1 MKVKI
6 FDCTHEQDLEEE
18 INYFL
23 YEIDPKN
30 IVDIKYQVSS
40 FYDHKEQIYIYSA
53 MIIYYDL
60 S

>member
-40 FYDHKEQIYIYSA
+40 FYDNKEQIYIYSA

>member
-23 YEIDPKN
+23 YEIDPMVCIRCGSCEPKCPLKA
-30 IVDIKYQVSS
+30 IK
-40 FYDHKEQIYIYSA
+40 
-53 MIIYYDL
+53 L
-60 S
+60 